1 MELLELKTNLRS
13 SVGSSPARELRRK
26 GIIPAVLY
34 GPETKTILLSVNI
47 SDFEQAMKKGTSGQ
61 ILFNLVIQ
69 NGKTSK
75 KTVMI
80 KELQIHPV
88 SRNFLHIDFYEIDMN
103 RKINVKVP
111 VTVKGK
117 SKGLELGGTLQIVRR
132 ELDVLCLPL
141 KVPES
146 IEVDITGID
155 IGESIHIDEIPIE
168 DDIEIPFDK
177 NFTVVTMLSPK
188 YEEEPEEELE
198 EELEE
203 GEEGEEGE
211 EAAAE
216 EETPEAPDKE

>member
-26 GIIPAVLY
+26 GKIPAVLY
-34 GPETKTILLSVNI
+34 GPETETILLSVNI
-47 SDFEQAMKKGTSGQ
+47 SDFEQAMEKGTSSQ
-61 ILFNLVIQ
+61 VLFSLVIQ
-69 NGKTSK
+69 NGKKNK

-88 SRNFLHIDFYEIDMN
+88 SRNFLHVDFYEIDMN

-111 VTVKGK
+111 VTIKGK
-117 SKGLELGGTLQIVRR
+117 SKGIELGGTLQIVRR
-132 ELDVLCLPL
+132 ELEVLCLPL

-146 IEVDITGID
+146 IEVDITDLD
-155 IGESIHIDEIPIE
+155 IGDSVHVDEIPIE
-168 DDIEIPFDK
+168 GDIEIPFDV

-188 YEEEPEEELE
+188 YEEEPKELE

-203 GEEGEEGE
+203 AEEDE
-211 EAAAE
+211 EAAAGE
-216 EETPEAPDKE
+216 EAPEAPDKE

>member
-26 GIIPAVLY
+26 GKIPAVLY
-34 GPETKTILLSVNI
+34 GPETETILLSVNI
-47 SDFEQAMKKGTSGQ
+47 SDFEQAMEKGTSSQ
-61 ILFNLVIQ
+61 VLFSLVIQ
-69 NGKTSK
+69 NGKTNK

-88 SRNFLHIDFYEIDMN
+88 SRNFLHVDFYEIDMN

-111 VTVKGK
+111 VTIKGK

-132 ELDVLCLPL
+132 ELEVLCLPL

-146 IEVDITGID
+146 IEVDITDLD
-155 IGESIHIDEIPIE
+155 IGDSVHVDEIPIE
-168 DDIEIPFDK
+168 GDIEIPFDV

-188 YEEEPEEELE
+188 YEEEPKELE

-203 GEEGEEGE
+203 AEEDE
-211 EAAAE
+211 EAAAGE
-216 EETPEAPDKE
+216 EAPEAPDKE

>member
-26 GIIPAVLY
+26 GKIPAVLY
-34 GPETKTILLSVNI
+34 GPETEPILLSVNI
-47 SDFEQAMKKGTSGQ
+47 SDFEQAMKKGTSSQ
-61 ILFNLVIQ
+61 VLFSLVIQ
-69 NGKTSK
+69 NGKTNK

-88 SRNFLHIDFYEIDMN
+88 SRNFLHVDFYEIDMN

-111 VTVKGK
+111 VTIKGK
-117 SKGLELGGTLQIVRR
+117 SKGLELGGTLQILRR
-132 ELDVLCLPL
+132 ELEVLCLPL

-146 IEVDITGID
+146 IEVDITDLD
-155 IGESIHIDEIPIE
+155 IGDSIHVDEIPLE
-168 DDIEIPFDK
+168 GDIEIPFDV

-188 YEEEPEEELE
+188 FEEELE
-198 EELEE
+198 EAEE
-203 GEEGEEGE
+203 VEEAEEAE

-216 EETPEAPDKE
+216 EETPETPDKE

>member
-1 MELLELKTNLRS
+1 LELLELKTNLRS

-26 GIIPAVLY
+26 GKIPAVLY
-34 GPETKTILLSVNI
+34 GPETEPILLSVNI
-47 SDFEQAMKKGTSGQ
+47 IDFEQAMQKGTSSKV
-61 ILFNLVIQ
+61 LFSLVIQ
-69 NGKTSK
+69 NGKTNK

-88 SRNFLHIDFYEIDMN
+88 SRNFLHVDFYEIDMN

-111 VTVKGK
+111 VTIKGK

-132 ELDVLCLPL
+132 ELEVLCLPL

-146 IEVDITGID
+146 IEVDITDLD
-155 IGESIHIDEIPIE
+155 IGDSIHVDEIPIE
-168 DDIEIPFDK
+168 GDIEIPFDV

-188 YEEEPEEELE
+188 YEEEPKELE

-203 GEEGEEGE
+203 AE
-211 EAAAE
+211 EAVGE
-216 EETPEAPDKE
+216 EETPETPDKE

>member
-26 GIIPAVLY
+26 GIIPAVFY
-34 GPETKTILLSVNI
+34 GPETETILLSVNI

-61 ILFNLVIQ
+61 VLFSLVIQ
-69 NGKTSK
+69 NGKTNK

-88 SRNFLHIDFYEIDMN
+88 SRNFQHVDFYEIDMN

-111 VTVKGK
+111 VTIKGK

-141 KVPES
+141 KVPKS
-146 IEVDITGID
+146 IEVDITDID

-188 YEEEPEEELE
+188 FEEEPEELE
-198 EELEE
+198 EELEVA
-203 GEEGEEGE
+203 E

-216 EETPEAPDKE
+216 EEGPEAPDKE

>member
-13 SVGSSPARELRRK
+13 SVGSSPARELRRIGK
-26 GIIPAVLY
+26 IPAVLY
-34 GPETKTILLSVNI
+34 GPETEPILLSVNI
-47 SDFEQAMKKGTSGQ
+47 SDFEQAMKKGTSSQ
-61 ILFNLVIQ
+61 VLFSLVIQ
-69 NGKTSK
+69 NGKTNK

-88 SRNFLHIDFYEIDMN
+88 SRNFLHVDFYEIDMN

-111 VTVKGK
+111 VTIKGK

-132 ELDVLCLPL
+132 ELEVLCLPL

-146 IEVDITGID
+146 IEVDITDLD
-155 IGESIHIDEIPIE
+155 IGESVHIDEIPIE
-168 DDIEIPFDK
+168 VGIEIPFDV

-188 YEEEPEEELE
+188 FEEELE
-198 EELEE
+198 EAEE
-203 GEEGEEGE
+203 IEEAEEAE

-216 EETPEAPDKE
+216 EETPEAPNKE

>member
-26 GIIPAVLY
+26 GKIPAVFY
-34 GPETKTILLSVNI
+34 GPETETILLSVNI
-47 SDFEQAMKKGTSGQ
+47 SDLEQAMKKGTSSQ
-61 ILFNLVIQ
+61 VLFSLVIQ
-69 NGKTSK
+69 NGKTNK

-88 SRNFLHIDFYEIDMN
+88 SRNFLHVDFYEIDMN

-111 VTVKGK
+111 VTIKGK
-117 SKGLELGGTLQIVRR
+117 SKGLELGGTLQILRR
-132 ELDVLCLPL
+132 ELEVLCLPL
-141 KVPES
+141 KIPES
-146 IEVDITGID
+146 IEVDITDLD
-155 IGESIHIDEIPIE
+155 IGDSVHVDEIPLE
-168 DDIEIPFDK
+168 GDIEIPFDV

-188 YEEEPEEELE
+188 FEEELE

-203 GEEGEEGE
+203 AEEVE

-216 EETPEAPDKE
+216 EETPEAPNKE

>member
-26 GIIPAVLY
+26 GKIPAVLY
-34 GPETKTILLSVNI
+34 GPETETILLSVNI
-47 SDFEQAMKKGTSGQ
+47 SDFEQAMQKGTSSKV
-61 ILFNLVIQ
+61 LFSLVIQ
-69 NGKTSK
+69 NGKTNK

-88 SRNFLHIDFYEIDMN
+88 SRNFLHVDFYEIDMN

-111 VTVKGK
+111 VTIKGK
-117 SKGLELGGTLQIVRR
+117 SKGIELGGTLQIVRR
-132 ELDVLCLPL
+132 ELEVLCLPL

-146 IEVDITGID
+146 IEVDITDLD
-155 IGESIHIDEIPIE
+155 IGDSVHVDEIPIE
-168 DDIEIPFDK
+168 GDIEIPFDV

-203 GEEGEEGE
+203 GEEGEE
-211 EAAAE
+211 AAAE

>member
-26 GIIPAVLY
+26 GKIPAVLY
-34 GPETKTILLSVNI
+34 GPETETILLSVNI
-47 SDFEQAMKKGTSGQ
+47 SDFEQAMEKGTSSQ
-61 ILFNLVIQ
+61 VLFSLVIQ
-69 NGKTSK
+69 NGKKNK

-88 SRNFLHIDFYEIDMN
+88 SRNFLHVDFYEIDMN

-111 VTVKGK
+111 VTIKGK

-132 ELDVLCLPL
+132 ELEVLCLPL

-146 IEVDITGID
+146 IEVDITDLD
-155 IGESIHIDEIPIE
+155 IGDSVHVDEIPIE
-168 DDIEIPFDK
+168 GDIEIPFDV
-177 NFTVVTMLSPK
+177 NFTVVTMLSPRF
-188 YEEEPEEELE
+188 EEEPEELE

-203 GEEGEEGE
+203 AEGAE
-211 EAAAE
+211 EAAAGE
-216 EETPEAPDKE
+216 EAPEAPDKE

>member
-26 GIIPAVLY
+26 GILPAVLY
-34 GPETKTILLSVNI
+34 GPETETILLSVNI
-47 SDFEQAMKKGTSGQ
+47 SDFEQAMEKGTSSQ
-61 ILFNLVIQ
+61 VLFSLVIQ
-69 NGKTSK
+69 NGKTNK

-88 SRNFLHIDFYEIDMN
+88 SRNFLHVDFYEIDMN

-111 VTVKGK
+111 VTIKGK

-141 KVPES
+141 KVPKS
-146 IEVDITGID
+146 IEVDITDID
-155 IGESIHIDEIPIE
+155 IGDSIHVDEIPIE

-188 YEEEPEEELE
+188 YEEEPKEELE

-203 GEEGEEGE
+203 AEEGE

>member
-1 MELLELKTNLRS
+1 M
-13 SVGSSPARELRRK
+13 
-26 GIIPAVLY
+26 
-34 GPETKTILLSVNI
+34 
-47 SDFEQAMKKGTSGQ
+47 D
-61 ILFNLVIQ
+61 
-69 NGKTSK
+69 
-75 KTVMI
+75 
-80 KELQIHPV
+80 
-88 SRNFLHIDFYEIDMN
+88 

-111 VTVKGK
+111 VTVKVK

-146 IEVDITGID
+146 IEVDITDID

-188 YEEEPEEELE
+188 YEEEPKEELE

-203 GEEGEEGE
+203 AEEGE